1 MKKILFILVVI
12 IITSCNSVKYVH
24 KGNANSRLD
33 FKEGKWLLNHVTSS
47 KNVKEYGLTKI
58 ASEKFS
64 ELFGDRLL
72 LVNTKKGILI
82 PGVISENLDKSILK
96 DIKNGS
102 GCDYFIDVRTKKTS
116 DEVDVFGAGN
126 DLMSSNEN
134 VGEVNL
140 TIYDLNLLEEIYSQS
155 VVGTLFIPENQN
167 NFALSKTSGSII
179 ASGLKK
185 IMKKIRKNQIK

>member
-1 MKKILFILVVI
+1 M
-12 IITSCNSVKYVH
+12 TSCNSVKYVH
-24 KGNANSRLD
+24 SGNVNSRLD
-33 FKEGKWLLNHVTSS
+33 FKEGKWLLNDVTSL
-47 KNVKEYGLTKI
+47 KNRKDYGLTKI
-58 ASEKFS
+58 ASENFS
-64 ELFGDRLL
+64 ELLGNRLL
-72 LVNTKKGILI
+72 VVNTKKGILI
-82 PGVISENLDKSILK
+82 PGVISENPDKSILK

-102 GCDYFIDVRTKKTS
+102 GCDYFIDVRIKKAS
-116 DEVDVFGAGN
+116 DEVDIFGAGN

-167 NFALSKTSGSII
+167 NFALSKSANSII
-179 ASGLKK
+179 ATALEK